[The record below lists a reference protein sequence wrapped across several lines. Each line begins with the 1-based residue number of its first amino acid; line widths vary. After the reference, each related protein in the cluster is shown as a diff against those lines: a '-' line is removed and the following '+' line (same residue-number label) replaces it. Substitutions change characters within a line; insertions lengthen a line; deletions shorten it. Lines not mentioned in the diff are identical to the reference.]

1 MNWKEQLDK
10 ALGSIKEA
18 TESDKAKEIATTAKS
33 TASSLLEKIKGGAMG
48 AAEAFVTAN
57 RDPSSLEVHYLNAH
71 VTVVA
76 PTAGL
81 SITRPE
87 PASLVISDGEG
98 NGLVINA
105 AADPG
110 FVAEQ
115 IGTVNQASGNT
126 FDLGPEDGANVVVTK
141 F

>member
-33 TASSLLEKIKGGAMG
+33 TA
-48 AAEAFVTAN
+48 
-57 RDPSSLEVHYLNAH
+57 
-71 VTVVA
+71 
-76 PTAGL
+76 
-81 SITRPE
+81 
-87 PASLVISDGEG
+87 
-98 NGLVINA
+98 
-105 AADPG
+105 
-110 FVAEQ
+110 